1 MGKSRVSRS
10 VISEAGSVV
19 EREKQPLPNHDM
31 EYQMLSTEINK
42 LVDVIGQRS
51 SGRKTMSRTSGIKK
65 SMVTSKADKILPV
78 YSTISAGMN
87 TSGHWLAGNLPESQ
101 IKSMSKPEL
110 AKHEIG

>member
-1 MGKSRVSRS
+1 MPAEMVAS
-10 VISEAGSVV
+10 
-19 EREKQPLPNHDM
+19 
-31 EYQMLSTEINK
+31 
-42 LVDVIGQRS
+42 
-51 SGRKTMSRTSGIKK
+51 KT
-65 SMVTSKADKILPV
+65 DKILPV